1 LSLRFPVPIEDDLV
15 WYLTW
20 RVRQEEGVPAKT
32 RLVKLLYLVDL
43 LNVRDRNEQATSFE
57 WTFYHYGP
65 YAFAIDTVIDRQ
77 VGNTID
83 VVSTD
88 SYFGDRMFVYRSKEY
103 PPDTLLPDRLR
114 RYCDELCDRWAT
126 EELNQLLSYVYF
138 ETPPMIGAIRG
149 QALDLQRVRNV
160 EWPIY
165 YRALPP
171 PELDPEWRER
181 REEWR
186 RRVGETL
193 PETPLEPAP
202 RRDEGYDPEPS
213 EPAESSAGEG
223 PFMRGR
229 LVLGVGAD
237 ED

>member
-1 LSLRFPVPIEDDLV
+1 LIVPIEDDLV

-20 RVRQEEGVPAKT
+20 RVREEEGVPAKT

-43 LNVRDRNEQATSFE
+43 LNVRDRNEQATSLE
-57 WTFYHYGP
+57 WIFYHYGP
-65 YAFAIDTVIDRQ
+65 YAFGIDTVIDRQ

-83 VVSTD
+83 VVSRD
-88 SYFGDRMFVYRSKEY
+88 SYFGDPMFVYSSREY
-103 PPDTLLPDRLR
+103 PPATLLPDRLR
-114 RYCDELCDRWAT
+114 RYCDEVCDRWAT

-138 ETPPMIGAIRG
+138 DTPPMIEATRG
-149 QALDLQRVRNV
+149 ERLDMRRVREA
-160 EWPIY
+160 EWPAH

-171 PELDPEWRER
+171 PDLDPEWRER

-186 RRVGETL
+186 RRINETL
-193 PETPLEPAP
+193 PEVPLDPAP
-202 RRDEGYDPEPS
+202 RRDADYEPEPS
-213 EPAESSAGEG
+213 VPAESDSGNA

-229 LVLGVGAD
+229 LVLSVEAD

>member
-1 LSLRFPVPIEDDLV
+1 MPIEDDLV

-186 RRVGETL
+186 RRVDETL

>member
-1 LSLRFPVPIEDDLV
+1 MPIEDDFV

-43 LNVRDRNEQATSFE
+43 MNVRDRNEQATSFE
-57 WTFYHYGP
+57 WIFYHYGP
-65 YAFAIDTVIDRQ
+65 YAFGIDGVIERQ

-88 SYFGDRMFVYRSKEY
+88 SYFGDRMFIYRSTAY

-114 RYCDELCDRWAT
+114 RYCDELCGRWAT
-126 EELNQLLSYVYF
+126 EDLNQLLSYVYF
-138 ETPPMIGAIRG
+138 ETPPMIGAVRG
-149 QALDLQRVRNV
+149 EPLNMQRVREV
-160 EWPIY
+160 EWPVY

-171 PELDPEWRER
+171 PALDPEWDER

-186 RRVGETL
+186 RRFGEAF
-193 PETPLEPAP
+193 PEVPLHPPA
-202 RRDEGYDPEPS
+202 RRDDDYRPDPI
-213 EPAESSAGEG
+213 EPAESLEG
-223 PFMRGR
+223 DGPYYSGR
-229 LVLGVGAD
+229 LALDVPGS
-237 ED
+237 ES